1 VEFIFYYTKMPS
13 FHLSTWEKEDFI
25 EWYGVESG
33 TKLWNEQISRKYI
46 EQITE
51 LKRRI
56 RELEGI
62 IESMKGE
69 AGL

>member
-1 VEFIFYYTKMPS
+1 MTS

-51 LKRRI
+51 LKLRV

-69 AGL
+69 AGSNI

>member
-1 VEFIFYYTKMPS
+1 MPS

-33 TKLWNEQISRKYI
+33 TKLWNEQISGKYI

-51 LKRRI
+51 LKLRV

-69 AGL
+69 AGSNI

>member
-1 VEFIFYYTKMPS
+1 MPS

-33 TKLWNEQISRKYI
+33 TKLWNEHISCKYI

-51 LKRRI
+51 LKRRV

-69 AGL
+69 AGSNI